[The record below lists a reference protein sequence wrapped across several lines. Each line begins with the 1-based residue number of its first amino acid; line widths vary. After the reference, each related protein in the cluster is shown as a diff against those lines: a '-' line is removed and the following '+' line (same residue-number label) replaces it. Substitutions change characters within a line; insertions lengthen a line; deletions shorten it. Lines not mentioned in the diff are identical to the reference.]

1 MLPGEVNG
9 CDGHPSAQRHRKMS
23 KSLTGFLLQEI
34 FREDFAEDGMT
45 ESRQEKAAAEE
56 DRSKQKKRKQAE
68 ECGRSALSYREFL
81 ERINM
86 TQEVTDKLVRMAG
99 EPEEPLDL
107 RENEPEHGL
116 NELFQQT
123 MTAYEARKKEPWNR
137 ISEEIYIETMKCFSR
152 FVREHKVS
160 YGVYGFDRGFWTPH
174 QIEGKLFRIGELEYQ
189 IDDEEKVISVHIPSD
204 ADLSDDL
211 VDASYAEQKQFFA
224 ENFPETAGW
233 PGMCESWLLSPALKE
248 LLPSD
253 SRILAF
259 AARFEITQTNP
270 DATDYLEWVYKL
282 AAGQQKSAE
291 LENLRED
298 TSLQRRMKDFLR
310 AGGKVGIAWGIWK
323 ES

>member
-1 MLPGEVNG
+1 MLPGEVTG
-9 CDGHPSAQRHRKMS
+9 CDGHPSAQRQRKMA

-45 ESRQEKAAAEE
+45 ESMREK
-56 DRSKQKKRKQAE
+56 AE
-68 ECGRSALSYREFL
+68 ECRRSTLSYREFL

-107 RENEPEHGL
+107 RANEPEHGL

-123 MTAYEARKKEPWNR
+123 MAAYEAREKEPWKR

-189 IDDEEKVISVHIPSD
+189 IDDEEKVISIHIPSD

-270 DATDYLEWVYKL
+270 DATDYLEWVYKI
-282 AAGQQKSAE
+282 ASGQQKSAE

-310 AGGKVGIAWGIWK
+310 AGGKVGIAWGFWK